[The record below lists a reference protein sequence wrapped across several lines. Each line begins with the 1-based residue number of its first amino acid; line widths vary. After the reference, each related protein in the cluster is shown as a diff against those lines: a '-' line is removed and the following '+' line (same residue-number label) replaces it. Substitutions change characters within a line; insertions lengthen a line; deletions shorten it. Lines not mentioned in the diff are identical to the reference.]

1 MLTLER
7 ELNYSTLQD
16 VNDLAIL
23 ALLYFV
29 LGIASNFEFSLPYSP
44 TKAGTA
50 YQIMST
56 FQEAVA
62 VLKLTCKLQ
71 VIVTVSDG
79 AFSNHKFYWMH
90 E

>member
-44 TKAGTA
+44 TKAVTA

-56 FQEAVA
+56 F
-62 VLKLTCKLQ
+62 
-71 VIVTVSDG
+71 
-79 AFSNHKFYWMH
+79 
-90 E
+90 